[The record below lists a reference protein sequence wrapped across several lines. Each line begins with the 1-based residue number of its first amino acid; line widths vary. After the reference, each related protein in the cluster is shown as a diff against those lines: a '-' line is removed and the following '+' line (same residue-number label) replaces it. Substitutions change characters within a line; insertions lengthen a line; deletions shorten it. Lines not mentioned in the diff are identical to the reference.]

1 MLSRFGK
8 YVYLIHMEIYRCLKM
23 KHAFKWRNNLVY
35 LSKIPFLDQDD
46 GVYSTANMQLSPLPA
61 VYHSDLWVIT
71 GGGWSSQPLL
81 TRASD

>member
-1 MLSRFGK
+1 
-8 YVYLIHMEIYRCLKM
+8 M
-23 KHAFKWRNNLVY
+23 KHAFKWRNNLVN
-35 LSKIPFLDQDD
+35 LFKKKKRKKIPFLDQDA